1 MCDCYD
7 HRCSSPGCTATVPV
21 HIGDF
26 KFPRSRFRVWCPAHV
41 DDAWRTAVI
50 FTVLETIKEEGYRRG
65 DRVAIW
71 GPEVGISRRLC
82 NHPNLFS
89 EMLVNGRMPSR
100 RSKFYRGCKVPTDGS
115 WWE

>member
-1 MCDCYD
+1 MCDTYD
-7 HRCSSPGCTATVPV
+7 HRCSSPGCGATVPV

-50 FTVLETIKEEGYRRG
+50 FTVLETVRGEEYRKG

-71 GPEVGISRRLC
+71 GPEVGIGNGC
-82 NHPNLFS
+82 DNHPNVWS
-89 EMLVNGRMPSR
+89 EMLVNGRMLSR
-100 RSKFYRGCKVPTDGS
+100 RSKFYRGCKPPRRG
-115 WWE
+115 WYG